1 MGEIDEIGTL
11 REALRAAYVAGLP
24 SDALI
29 ESWSDPVVGIS
40 GARWTVTD
48 PATGLAWARTVS
60 GAFIYA
66 QAVPNLNEVARLRSN
81 QQWRAHVAAIA
92 ARIIPIKFIFE
103 FELLL
108 GNVANMDNALTILG
122 GLTQGVADT
131 RATDD
136 IIAFGLVG
144 DALQTITDLSGTETV
159 NTGFGETLAQHN
171 KFRIEVSDTKVDFYL
186 NEVGLASH
194 ITNLPDGPFY
204 LQYYTDTE
212 AGGAATHAVGWSR
225 AWYETI
231 ARD

>member
-1 MGEIDEIGTL
+1 MAIDEIGTL
-11 REALRAAYVAGLP
+11 REALRTAYIAALP
-24 SDALI
+24 SQSLI
-29 ESWSDPVVGIS
+29 EDWSDPAVGIS
-40 GARWTVTD
+40 GARWTVVD

-66 QAVPNLNEVARLRSN
+66 IAVPNLNEVARLRSN

-92 ARIIPIKFIFE
+92 PRIIPIRFVFE

-108 GNVANMDNALTILG
+108 GNVANMDNTLTILG

-131 RATDD
+131 RASQN

-144 DALQTITDLSGTETV
+144 DALQTITDLTGTETV

-171 KFRIEVSDTKVDFYL
+171 KFRIEVSDTLVNFYL
-186 NEVGLASH
+186 NDIGLASH
-194 ITNLPDGPFY
+194 VTNLPDGPFY
-204 LQYYTDTE
+204 LQYYIDTE
-212 AGGAATHAVGWSR
+212 AGGAATHAVGWVRS
-225 AWYETI
+225 YYQTI